1 MIKKAFDLSASFVG
15 LILLSPLFLFVAIW
29 IKSDSKGPVF
39 FRQERVGLNGVNFKI
54 HKFRTMKV
62 LAESEGRL
70 TVGLDSRITPSG
82 YFLRKY
88 KIDELPQL
96 IDVFFGKMSLV
107 GPRPE
112 VQEFID
118 LYPEDIK
125 NRVLSVKPG
134 ITDMASIEMSNE
146 NDILGK
152 YDDARQAYI
161 DIILPIKQKHYLEYI
176 DKHNMWLDLKIIL
189 LTLKKVIMH

>member
-15 LILLSPLFLFVAIW
+15 LILLFPLFLFIAIW
-29 IKSDSKGPVF
+29 IKLGSKGPVF

-82 YFLRKY
+82 HFLRKY

-96 IDVFFGKMSLV
+96 IDIFLGKMSLV

-161 DIILPIKQKHYLEYI
+161 DIILPIKQKHYLAYV

>member
-29 IKSDSKGPVF
+29 IKLGSKGSVF
-39 FRQERVGLNGVNFKI
+39 FRQERVGLNGESFKI

-82 YFLRKY
+82 HFLRKY

-125 NRVLSVKPG
+125 SRVLSVKPG

-161 DIILPIKQKHYLEYI
+161 DIILPIKQKHYLAYV